1 MLEVDEDD
9 IVVLDAVTLIV
20 KVELDDVDIIV
31 L

>member
-9 IVVLDAVTLIV
+9 IVVLDVVMIIV